1 MLSVRCLENLPLHL
15 RSLLYQK
22 NGYSVHYQSSLIF
35 NLQLALFIF
44 DPAPR
49 IQLSLFRRYLGFSQ
63 RKSQRSRL
71 GHAVRVSSHF
81 LNEYQ
86 KLSYQ
91 FIRLYLLLNLNAQ
104 LKPLEINQKTQFELL
119 LFQNRFNHGH
129 GLPVWLVRSKVA
141 SHSCI

>member
-1 MLSVRCLENLPLHL
+1 MHKKGSHPASSFKFLQPMSHESFPFKQIIFVLSVRCLENLLLHL

-35 NLQLALFIF
+35 NLWLALFIY
-44 DPAPR
+44 ALALR

-86 KLSYQ
+86 TLSYQ
-91 FIRLYLLLNLNAQ
+91 FIRLYLLLNLNAL
-104 LKPLEINQKTQFELL
+104 LKRLEIN
-119 LFQNRFNHGH
+119 
-129 GLPVWLVRSKVA
+129 
-141 SHSCI
+141 